1 MENFLLCSIE
11 QKIIIIKTT
20 EKITVYILKAVK
32 GNEKASKQQR
42 QFLIFDEEYKLFEIF
57 EHKVSKRRR
66 STIRNHKP
74 KSLFMKNIF
83 ISLRDILVGSISGAV
98 GTIMTPK
105 LQELYYN
112 LEYIFSRL

>member
-1 MENFLLCSIE
+1 MENFLLCSTE
-11 QKIIIIKTT
+11 QKTIIIKTT

-42 QFLIFDEEYKLFEIF
+42 QFLIFDEEYKLLEIL

-66 STIRNHKP
+66 STKINHKP
-74 KSLFMKNIF
+74 RNLLMKNIF
-83 ISLRDILVGSISGAV
+83 ISLRDLLVGSISGAV

-105 LQELYYN
+105 LQELYYY
-112 LEYIFSRL
+112 LEYFFSKL

>member
-11 QKIIIIKTT
+11 QKIIIVKTT
-20 EKITVYILKAVK
+20 EKITVYILKAIK

-42 QFLIFDEEYKLFEIF
+42 QFLIFDEENKLFEIF

-66 STIRNHKP
+66 STRKNHKP
-74 KSLFMKNIF
+74 RSLFMKNIF

-105 LQELYYN
+105 LQELYYY
-112 LEYIFSRL
+112 LEYIFSKL